1 MAGRRKFVW
10 TEIEFEW
17 DRHNLPKLEQEGFHR
32 KPGRSPVY
40 RDESEECFFNPRL
53 ILGPKKEKNEERY
66 YILGSTDAGRL
77 LFQVFVFKSRP
88 DAPRPKVR
96 PISARD
102 MEPHEIEEYLTAIEE
117 EEDAD

>member
-1 MAGRRKFVW
+1 MAGRRKFAW

-40 RDESEECFFNPRL
+40 REESEECFFNPHL
-53 ILGPKKEKNEERY
+53 ILGPKKANNEERY

-77 LFQVFVFKSRP
+77 LFKSP
-88 DAPRPKVR
+88 ADEPRPKVR

-102 MEPHEIEEYLTAIEE
+102 MEPHEIDEYLTAIEE